1 MEGGPDGL
9 SAQHRQD
16 LALFCEVTANARDP
30 QSAQQLLQACNW
42 NVEQALQLHWAG
54 NDEDAEAQAL
64 GTTAAAPPPA
74 PLVNPAD
81 SLGAPLL
88 ERPNAQADADGDAS
102 RGGARIQQTDAPTS
116 RNSFVAW
123 IMGGIRRLSLSV
135 FTIVCTF
142 IFGPG
147 GPRLRGGATSGAA
160 FSRALNA
167 AYGAELRLPVFFSGS
182 FAQALQAAR
191 LDVKLL
197 VVYLH
202 SENARHTQSFCTEVL
217 SNDYVCTMLNE
228 NFLLW
233 GGDVLRMETHFVAQM
248 MHARQYPCFCVLL
261 PANADEI
268 RVIGALHGEVHVD
281 AAVGL
286 LTTCLEEMDAH
297 RAEIVAR
304 REQQAEDRNLRE
316 QQDREYQEA
325 LEMDRRREEQQQ
337 LLEREQREAQRL
349 AEEQLRQEQEALS
362 RYEAQQQELQER
374 RRRQAAE
381 LTPEGSEA
389 TSRISLR
396 LPAGQRVQ
404 RKFAPF
410 TTLKDVYAWADC
422 AAYLPENEGRDLVVP
437 DRFVLKTSFPTKDLV
452 EMSST
457 VEDLQL
463 AGTNIVLAA
472 IEDDD

>member
-1 MEGGPDGL
+1 MESGQDAL

-16 LALFCEVTANARDP
+16 LALFCEVTANARDS

-54 NDEDAEAQAL
+54 ADEDAEAQAP
-64 GTTAAAPPPA
+64 GTAAAAPPPA
-74 PLVNPAD
+74 PHATAAD

-88 ERPNAQADADGDAS
+88 ERPTAQADAEGDTG
-102 RGGARIQQTDAPTS
+102 RGVARIQQSDSPPP
-116 RNSFVAW
+116 RNSFVEW
-123 IMGGIRRLSLSV
+123 IMNGIRRISLSV

-147 GPRLRGGATSGAA
+147 GPRLRGGTTSGAA
-160 FSRALNA
+160 FGRALNA

-202 SENARHTQSFCTEVL
+202 SENARYTQSFCTQVL

-233 GGDVLRMETHFVAQM
+233 GGDVMRVETHFVAQM

-261 PANADEI
+261 PANPDEI
-268 RVIGALHGEVHVD
+268 RVLGALHGEVQVD

-286 LTTCLEEMDAH
+286 LTTCLDEMDAH

-304 REQQAEDRNLRE
+304 REQQAEDRSLRE

-337 LLEREQREAQRL
+337 LLAQEQREAQRL
-349 AEEQLRQEQEALS
+349 AEEQLRQEKEALS
-362 RYEAQQQELQER
+362 RHEAQRQELQER
-374 RRRQAAE
+374 RQRQAAE
-381 LTPEGSEA
+381 LTPEGPEA
-389 TSRISLR
+389 TARISLR

-404 RKFAPF
+404 RRFPKSA
-410 TTLKDVYAWADC
+410 TLTDVYAWANC

-437 DRFVLKTSFPTKDLV
+437 DQFLLKTSFPTKDLV

-457 VEDLQL
+457 IEDLQL

>member
-1 MEGGPDGL
+1 M
-9 SAQHRQD
+9 S
-16 LALFCEVTANARDP
+16 
-30 QSAQQLLQACNW
+30 
-42 NVEQALQLHWAG
+42 
-54 NDEDAEAQAL
+54 
-64 GTTAAAPPPA
+64 
-74 PLVNPAD
+74 
-81 SLGAPLL
+81 
-88 ERPNAQADADGDAS
+88 
-102 RGGARIQQTDAPTS
+102 
-116 RNSFVAW
+116 
-123 IMGGIRRLSLSV
+123 GIRRISLSV

-160 FSRALNA
+160 FGRALNA
-167 AYGAELRLPVFFSGS
+167 AYGAELRLPVFFSGT

-202 SENARHTQSFCTEVL
+202 SENAQHTQNFCTQVL
-217 SNDYVCTMLNE
+217 SNDYICTMLNE

-233 GGDVLRMETHFVAQM
+233 GGDVLRVETHFVAQM

-268 RVIGALHGEVHVD
+268 RVIGALHGEVQVD

-304 REQQAEDRNLRE
+304 REQHAEDRSLRE

-337 LLEREQREAQRL
+337 LLAQEQREAQRL
-349 AEEQLRQEQEALS
+349 VEEQLQQEQEALS
-362 RYEAQQQELQER
+362 RHEAQQQELQER

-381 LTPEGSEA
+381 LTPEGPEA
-389 TSRISLR
+389 RARISLR

-404 RKFAPF
+404 RRFLTSA
-410 TTLKDVYAWADC
+410 TLKDVYAWADC

-437 DRFVLKTSFPTKDLV
+437 DRFLLKTSFPTKDLV
-452 EMSST
+452 EMNNT

>member
-1 MEGGPDGL
+1 MESGQDAL

-16 LALFCEVTANARDP
+16 LALFCEVTANARDSH
-30 QSAQQLLQACNW
+30 SAQQLLQACNW

-64 GTTAAAPPPA
+64 GTAAAPPPA
-74 PLVNPAD
+74 PHATPAD

-88 ERPNAQADADGDAS
+88 ERPSAQADAEGDAG
-102 RGGARIQQTDAPTS
+102 RGSLVQQADAPTS
-116 RNSFVAW
+116 RNSFVDW
-123 IMGGIRRLSLSV
+123 IMSGIRRISLSV

-147 GPRLRGGATSGAA
+147 GPRLRGGASSGAA
-160 FSRALNA
+160 FGRALNA
-167 AYGAELRLPVFFSGS
+167 AYGAELQLPVFFSGS

-202 SENARHTQSFCTEVL
+202 SENAQHTQSFCTQVL

-233 GGDVLRMETHFVAQM
+233 GGDILRVETHFVAQM

-261 PANADEI
+261 PANDDEI
-268 RVIGALHGEVHVD
+268 RVIGALHGEVQVD
-281 AAVGL
+281 AAVAL

-304 REQQAEDRNLRE
+304 REQHAEDRSLRE

-337 LLEREQREAQRL
+337 LLEQEQRETQRL

-362 RYEAQQQELQER
+362 RIEAQQQELLER
-374 RRRQAAE
+374 RQRQAAE
-381 LTPEGSEA
+381 LAPESADA
-389 TSRISLR
+389 TARISLR

-404 RKFAPF
+404 RKFA
-410 TTLKDVYAWADC
+410 TCATLKDVYAWADS
-422 AAYLPENEGRDLVVP
+422 AAYLPENKGRDLMVP

-452 EMSST
+452 EMNST